1 MQGINVNPPSCPTHP
16 PPTPGVD
23 YITCKDAWG
32 FLHES
37 FKYLSSVSIKYA
49 IERQVFREHPKRL
62 GDFSETLEVRVGKSL
77 VVVDIEFVLEK
88 GLRVKVVKD
97 ATQVLQ
103 DEWFTSQ
110 SQYENQLTTC
120 LLV

>member
-1 MQGINVNPPSCPTHP
+1 M
-16 PPTPGVD
+16 
-23 YITCKDAWG
+23 
-32 FLHES
+32 
-37 FKYLSSVSIKYA
+37 
-49 IERQVFREHPKRL
+49 

-97 ATQVLQ
+97 DSQVLQ

-110 SQYENQLTTC
+110 SQYESQLTTC

>member
-1 MQGINVNPPSCPTHP
+1 M
-16 PPTPGVD
+16 
-23 YITCKDAWG
+23 
-32 FLHES
+32 
-37 FKYLSSVSIKYA
+37 SSVSIKYA